1 MSYIAGN
8 FWPTTYFQSHYI
20 DIVTEDEVATQIF
33 SLGGQTNQ
41 FTLAGRYTVS
51 SYRGVVST
59 NTLTGQ
65 TTSFNLRGTNVIHQL

>member
-8 FWPTTYFQSHYI
+8 FWPTNYFQRYYL
-20 DIVTEDEVATQIF
+20 DIVAEDEVAVQIF

-41 FTLAGRYTVS
+41 FALTGRYIAP
-51 SYRGVVST
+51 SYRGVIST

-65 TTSFNLRGTNVIHQL
+65 TTTFNLRGTNVIHQL